1 MTEHDD
7 AAQHGAR
14 DGEPEVGSLA
24 QEAAKLFTAL
34 SDYAREQGGQ
44 VGSTVGDS
52 AAGFADHA
60 TRFARD
66 IDEHLATG
74 DAECRYCPICR
85 TVHAV
90 RGLSPE
96 VKTHLAA
103 AAASLAQA
111 AAGVLATATPDESG
125 SERRSD
131 HVTRID
137 IDDDG
142 PTAADGSGTTE
153 GDES

>member
-7 AAQHGAR
+7 AGQHGTPGG
-14 DGEPEVGSLA
+14 DPEVGSLA
-24 QEAAKLFTAL
+24 QEAAKLFSAL

-44 VGSTVGDS
+44 VGSTAADS

-103 AAASLAQA
+103 AASSLAQA
-111 AAGVLATATPDESG
+111 AAGALATVAPEESAG
-125 SERRSD
+125 ERRSD

-137 IDDDG
+137 LDDDAPSPSGGTG
-142 PTAADGSGTTE
+142 PTE